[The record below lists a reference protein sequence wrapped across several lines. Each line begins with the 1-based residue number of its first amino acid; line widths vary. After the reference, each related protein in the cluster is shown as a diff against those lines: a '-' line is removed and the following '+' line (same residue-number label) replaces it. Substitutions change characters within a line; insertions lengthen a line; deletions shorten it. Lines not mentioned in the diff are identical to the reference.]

1 MREAGAGR
9 AVARPRRALR
19 PTRLPIS
26 RRPIVAPSPD
36 YYNARP
42 MRLLVSVVDA
52 AEARVAA
59 AAGADVID
67 VKDPSLG
74 ALGEAAPHV
83 VRAVREAT
91 PLHLPVSAALGDGP
105 FTPAV
110 AAGLA
115 EGAAGSGAAFVKL
128 GLRHTSLAEA
138 AATLRAARAGLPPG
152 VRLVVAG
159 FADSARAGSPAPAD
173 LPELAAAAGAE
184 GCLLDTAVKDGR
196 GLFHWLDETELREF
210 VAGVPRARAV
220 LRARRV
226 AARRGSR
233 RALARSAPI
242 SSACAAPPAPATGSA
257 GASTPRACARSSRR
271 AISPRRSPSRGG
283 VLSSRVTTSVPS
295 VRPVARSS
303 RHALGPRAPDDPAR
317 DGRIE
322 RPREVRIHHA
332 GKLVQGHLTHE
343 ALPAPRSAPRR
354 EEAVHVLHEHEAAGL
369 RARAPPRRR
378 SSPR

>member
-1 MREAGAGR
+1 
-9 AVARPRRALR
+9 
-19 PTRLPIS
+19 
-26 RRPIVAPSPD
+26 
-36 YYNARP
+36 

-83 VRAVREAT
+83 VRAVREVT

-128 GLRHTSLAEA
+128 GLRHTSLAGA
-138 AATLRAARAGLPPG
+138 AAIFRAARAGLPPR

-159 FADSARAGSPAPAD
+159 FADSARAGAPAPAD
-173 LPELAAAAGAE
+173 LPELATAVGAH

-210 VAGVPRARAV
+210 VQACRARELFSALAGS
-220 LRARRV
+220 LRVEDLARLGPIGPDLVGVRGAACAGDRV
-226 AARRGSR
+226 GGRVDAARV
-233 RALARSAPI
+233 RAL
-242 SSACAAPPAPATGSA
+242 
-257 GASTPRACARSSRR
+257 
-271 AISPRRSPSRGG
+271 
-283 VLSSRVTTSVPS
+283 VQ
-295 VRPVARSS
+295 
-303 RHALGPRAPDDPAR
+303 AR
-317 DGRIE
+317 D
-322 RPREVRIHHA
+322 
-332 GKLVQGHLTHE
+332 L
-343 ALPAPRSAPRR
+343 
-354 EEAVHVLHEHEAAGL
+354 AATV
-369 RARAPPRRR
+369 A
-378 SSPR
+378 

>member
-1 MREAGAGR
+1 M
-9 AVARPRRALR
+9 
-19 PTRLPIS
+19 
-26 RRPIVAPSPD
+26 
-36 YYNARP
+36 
-42 MRLLVSVVDA
+42 
-52 AEARVAA
+52 AA

-83 VRAVREAT
+83 VRAVREVT

-115 EGAAGSGAAFVKL
+115 EGAAGSGAVFVKL

-173 LPELAAAAGAE
+173 LPELAAAVGAAGVPP
-184 GCLLDTAVKDGR
+184 GHRGQGR
-196 GLFHWLDETELREF
+196 PGTLPLARRDRAAG
-210 VAGVPRARAV
+210 VRPGVPRARAV

-226 AARRGSR
+226 AARRGPRPPWPDRPRSR
-233 RALARSAPI
+233 RRAWRRLRRRPGRRARRRRARARARPGARSRRDGRLVAAASL
-242 SSACAAPPAPATGSA
+242 SSAGHDLGAERSA
-257 GASTPRACARSSRR
+257 
-271 AISPRRSPSRGG
+271 RGEE
-283 VLSSRVTTSVPS
+283 
-295 VRPVARSS
+295 S

-332 GKLVQGHLTHE
+332 GKLLQ
-343 ALPAPRSAPRR
+343 
-354 EEAVHVLHEHEAAGL
+354 
-369 RARAPPRRR
+369 APPDARGASRVPIR
-378 SSPR
+378 AAARGSRPRPSRA